1 MNSNLYDF
9 GLVGLGVMGRNFLLN
24 IADHDFAVVGLDLDL
39 EKVTSLQNEG
49 GNKKVKATQDKT
61 EFIRSLARPRRIMM
75 LVPAGGPVDAVI
87 NDLLPLLDKG
97 DIVIDG
103 GNSFFKDTD
112 RRIESLKSS
121 GISFFGLGVSGGAE
135 GARKGP
141 SMMAGGDAEAY
152 SHVQPIFEAVSAK
165 VNGEPCVAR
174 VGNGSAGHYVKMVH
188 NGIEYGLMQIIAESY
203 DLMKYAL
210 GYSNEQIA
218 AQFDQWNAGRL
229 QSFLIEI
236 TAEIF
241 KQKDDLTN
249 GDLIDLISDK
259 AKQKGT
265 GKWISQN
272 ALDLGTPI
280 PAIDASVSM
289 RAISSF
295 KEEREKAML
304 LYPKSEDDQVT
315 VTIEELEATVL
326 FSFTIAFAQGLK
338 QLDEASHVYGFDLH
352 LAEIA
357 KIWRG
362 GCIIRASLLEEIR
375 SAFANNST
383 LEHLLFENDIVEIV
397 NELLPKVSNV
407 VSAAAQKGIPILSIS
422 ASLNYF
428 NAFRSGRLPLNLIQ
442 AQRDYF
448 GAHTYERTDRPG
460 VFHTNW

>member
-24 IADHDFAVVGLDLDL
+24 IADHDFAVIGLDLDL
-39 EKVTSLQNEG
+39 EKVNSLQQEG
-49 GNKKVKATQDKT
+49 SDRKVRATQDKT
-61 EFIRSLARPRRIMM
+61 EFVRSLVSPRKIMM

-97 DIVIDG
+97 DIIIDG
-103 GNSFFKDTD
+103 GNSFFQDTD
-112 RRIESLKSS
+112 RRIESLKTS

-135 GARKGP
+135 GARRGP
-141 SMMAGGDAEAY
+141 SMMAGGDANAY
-152 SHVQPIFEAVSAK
+152 SFVQPIFEAVSAK
-165 VNGEPCVAR
+165 VKGEPCVAR

-210 GYSNEQIA
+210 GYSNQQIA
-218 AQFDQWNAGRL
+218 ERFDLWNAGRL

-236 TAEIF
+236 TADIF
-241 KQKDDLTN
+241 KQKDELT
-249 GDLIDLISDK
+249 GKDLIDLISDK

-295 KEEREKAML
+295 KEERERAML
-304 LYPKSEDDQVT
+304 LYPKSQDDPT
-315 VTIEELEATVL
+315 MITIEELESTVF
-326 FSFTIAFAQGLK
+326 FSFIITFAQGMK
-338 QLDEASHVYGFDLH
+338 QLDEASKLYGFDLH

-362 GCIIRASLLEEIR
+362 GCIIRASLLEDIR
-375 SAFANNST
+375 TAFADNND
-383 LEHLLFENDIVEIV
+383 LKHLLFESDIVAMV
-397 NELLPKVSNV
+397 NELLPKVNNV
-407 VSAAAQKGIPILSIS
+407 VGVAANTGIPVLGIA

-428 NAFRSGRLPLNLIQ
+428 NAFRSARLPLNLIQ

-460 VFHTNW
+460 TFHTNW

>member
-24 IADHDFAVVGLDLDL
+24 IADHDFAVIGLDLDL
-39 EKVTSLQNEG
+39 EKVNSLQQEG
-49 GNKKVKATQDKT
+49 SDRKVRATQDKT
-61 EFIRSLARPRRIMM
+61 EFVRSLVRPRKIMM

-97 DIVIDG
+97 DIIIDG
-103 GNSFFKDTD
+103 GNSFFQDTD
-112 RRIESLKSS
+112 RRIESLKTS
-121 GISFFGLGVSGGAE
+121 GISFFGLGVSGGA
-135 GARKGP
+135 
-141 SMMAGGDAEAY
+141 DAY
-152 SHVQPIFEAVSAK
+152 SFVQPIFEAVSAK
-165 VNGEPCVAR
+165 VKGEPCVAR

-210 GYSNEQIA
+210 GYSNQQIA
-218 AQFDQWNAGRL
+218 DRFDLWNAGRL

-236 TAEIF
+236 TADIF
-241 KQKDDLTN
+241 RQKDELT
-249 GDLIDLISDK
+249 GKDLIDLISDK

-295 KEEREKAML
+295 KEERERAML
-304 LYPKSEDDQVT
+304 LYPKSQDDPT
-315 VTIEELEATVL
+315 MITIEELESTVF
-326 FSFTIAFAQGLK
+326 FSFIITFAQGMK
-338 QLDEASHVYGFDLH
+338 QLDEASKLYGFDLH

-375 SAFANNST
+375 TAFADNND
-383 LEHLLFENDIVEIV
+383 LEHLLFESDIVAMV
-397 NELLPKVSNV
+397 NALLPKVNNV
-407 VSAAAQKGIPILSIS
+407 VGVAANTGIPVLGIG

-428 NAFRSGRLPLNLIQ
+428 NAFRSARLPLNLIQ

-460 VFHTNW
+460 TFHTNW